1 MTTPEELDT
10 IPKGVYYSILK
21 ENGSLVRF
29 KADTEM
35 IVLATKKAKELI
47 ESLPDVDCIQVR
59 KLCNH
64 KSVCYVSFIRLSNNE
79 IIQKS

>member
-1 MTTPEELDT
+1 MTTPEV
-10 IPKGVYYSILK
+10 PKGIYYSILK
-21 ENGSLVRF
+21 EDGSLVRF

-47 ESLPDVDCIQVR
+47 ESLSDVDCIQVR
-59 KLCNH
+59 KQYNH
-64 KSVCYVSFIRLSNNE
+64 KSVCYASFIRLSNNGK